1 MPTYS
6 RKLLT
11 MLDKV
16 TFMWYII
23 TMNNEKKHWTIV
35 TVKGTRWAA
44 QGNNEQTVRD
54 NFFGGCFGIK
64 IAEVLPVRLFTFEE
78 EQQLRREELEHSCR

>member
-44 QGNNEQTVRD
+44 QGNDEQTVRD

-78 EQQLRREELEHSCR
+78 EQQLRREKLEHSCR

>member
-44 QGNNEQTVRD
+44 QGNDEQTVRD